1 MEFRMTAIT
10 AKDNP
15 SIQLYRKLVRQR
27 KARTQIQQ
35 FELEGY
41 RLVTDAVHFSRKLTH
56 LFLTE
61 AAWERYQEEF
71 CSLEADLR
79 ETKRLLISNELAME
93 LTETEHPQGVF
104 AICQMPAEQV
114 PIVAEGTYLVLYQL
128 QDPGNMGMLLRT
140 AAAMGV
146 SGVICCQSCDFYSPK
161 VVRATMGA
169 LFHVPVMQ
177 MPDAETVLQSLRAVN
192 IVSCASVVQGD
203 AEQVGLCELGNGCA
217 VWIGNEGNGL
227 PESVVQ
233 QCERRITIPMK
244 GYMESLNAAMA
255 AGIMM
260 WEMTKPR

>member
-27 KARTQIQQ
+27 KARTQNQQ
-35 FELEGY
+35 FVLEGY

-61 AAWERYQEEF
+61 AAWERY
-71 CSLEADLR
+71 
-79 ETKRLLISNELAME
+79 
-93 LTETEHPQGVF
+93 PQGVF

-177 MPDAETVLQSLRAVN
+177 MPDAETVLQNLRTAN

-227 PESVVQ
+227 PEYHSD
-233 QCERRITIPMK
+233 ERLYGIAECCYGSWNYDVGNDKTKMR
-244 GYMESLNAAMA
+244 ESTWNRKVSMIGSGCCWYSGQA
-255 AGIMM
+255 AG
-260 WEMTKPR
+260 KSGNC

>member
-1 MEFRMTAIT
+1 
-10 AKDNP
+10 
-15 SIQLYRKLVRQR
+15 
-27 KARTQIQQ
+27 
-35 FELEGY
+35 
-41 RLVTDAVHFSRKLTH
+41 
-56 LFLTE
+56 
-61 AAWERYQEEF
+61 
-71 CSLEADLR
+71 
-79 ETKRLLISNELAME
+79 ME

-177 MPDAETVLQSLRAVN
+177 MPDAETVLQSLRAAN

-203 AEQVGLCELGNGCA
+203 HSDERLYGIAECCYGSWTYDVGNDKTKMRESTWNRKVSMIALVA
-217 VWIGNEGNGL
+217 V
-227 PESVVQ
+227 
-233 QCERRITIPMK
+233 
-244 GYMESLNAAMA
+244 
-255 AGIMM
+255 GIRSRQPKNL
-260 WEMTKPR
+260 ETVRTV

>member
-27 KARTQIQQ
+27 KARTQNQQ
-35 FELEGY
+35 FVLEGY

-169 LFHVPVMQ
+169 LFHVPLWCRA
-177 MPDAETVLQSLRAVN
+177 MPNKWGFVNWATAVPSGLETRETDCRNPSCSSVN
-192 IVSCASVVQGD
+192 A
-203 AEQVGLCELGNGCA
+203 
-217 VWIGNEGNGL
+217 GL
-227 PESVVQ
+227 PF
-233 QCERRITIPMK
+233 R
-244 GYMESLNAAMA
+244 
-255 AGIMM
+255 
-260 WEMTKPR
+260 

>member
-1 MEFRMTAIT
+1 
-10 AKDNP
+10 
-15 SIQLYRKLVRQR
+15 
-27 KARTQIQQ
+27 
-35 FELEGY
+35 
-41 RLVTDAVHFSRKLTH
+41 
-56 LFLTE
+56 
-61 AAWERYQEEF
+61 
-71 CSLEADLR
+71 
-79 ETKRLLISNELAME
+79 
-93 LTETEHPQGVF
+93 
-104 AICQMPAEQV
+104 
-114 PIVAEGTYLVLYQL
+114 
-128 QDPGNMGMLLRT
+128 
-140 AAAMGV
+140 MGV

-177 MPDAETVLQSLRAVN
+177 MPDAETVLQSLRAAN

-203 AEQVGLCELGNGCA
+203 A